1 MNMTTPTISRRS
13 ALKAL
18 GVATLA
24 SVAGQLL
31 LATRAKA
38 ALEPAGQGLKDFLA
52 VSTTLTGKNDLNP
65 TLALAL
71 YKAMQQTQPEL
82 DGALLKLKTALAQ
95 DTVLAGG
102 DKTAFADEQKA
113 EHALSQ
119 AILQGWYLGT
129 VGKGKK
135 AVCVTYV
142 DALSNRAVADTLV
155 PPSYSYGPCG
165 AWQVKP

>member
-1 MNMTTPTISRRS
+1 MTTQAISRRG

-18 GVATLA
+18 GAMALA
-24 SVAGQLL
+24 GVAGQLL
-31 LATRAKA
+31 LSTRARA
-38 ALEPAGQGLKDFLA
+38 ALEPAGQGLRDFLA
-52 VSTTLTGKNDLNP
+52 VSATLTGKTGLNP

-71 YKAMQQTQPEL
+71 YKAMQQTQPEIDNAL
-82 DGALLKLKTALAQ
+82 IKLKGALGQ
-95 DTVLAGG
+95 DGVLGDG
-102 DKTAFADEQKA
+102 DKTVFADEQKA

-142 DALSNRAVADTLV
+142 DSLSNRVVADTLV
-155 PPSYSYGPCG
+155 PPSYSYGACG
-165 AWQVKP
+165 SWQAKP